1 MNKQTGLSILLIVLI
16 LGSIVGMS
24 IGARPEIDTTYQD
37 FEEDLNIPSEMYL
50 GETEAIVSEMFSEL
64 IIASKTD
71 VFEQTKIENDL
82 IAIEGVKRSSIQ
94 FNKDTQEEIILIAK
108 IVIDPLLQEEIIA
121 EINNLEYLTSEPIEI
136 YKQARVEINNTVNFR
151 KGEDENKT
159 IDYDFVDYIVDAV
172 VNVNTLKKDKIQGQL
187 QASFK
192 GEFLEYVIL
201 YETTNLTSSPSLV
214 FDEQEISII
223 EWNEKYRY
231 STNTSYLNENDENS
245 IKESIPEIEKV
256 TIVPDYTL
264 VYQGLDINIS
274 QEDLNISEIEAI
286 DSNLDETKI
295 SFIADYNL
303 SNYEE
308 IKEKLIEN
316 GFLEEN
322 KTKDFEKKYL
332 LESSV
337 EINDITEK
345 ITPLDLELENIEKE
359 AILDVEKI
367 TLQEEEYS
375 YSEKT
380 YPVWLNYP
388 EDVNK
393 QTIVFN
399 VQAYVTRQ
407 DIMFLMLDKKIEE

>member
-24 IGARPEIDTTYQD
+24 IGARPEIDNTYQD

-94 FNKDTQEEIILIAK
+94 FNKDSEEEIILIAK

-192 GEFLEYVIL
+192 GEVLEYVIL

-286 DSNLDETKI
+286 DYNLDETKI

-407 DIMFLMLDKKIEE
+407 DIMFLMLDKKLEE

>member
-1 MNKQTGLSILLIVLI
+1 MNKQAGLSILLVVLI

-24 IGARPEIDTTYQD
+24 IGARPDVDTTYQD
-37 FEEDLNIPSEMYL
+37 FEEDLNIPSEMYV

-64 IIASKTD
+64 IIASNTD

-94 FNKDTQEEIILIAK
+94 FNKDSEEKIILIAK
-108 IVIDPLLQEEIIA
+108 IVIDPLLQEEIIT

-136 YKQARVEINNTVNFR
+136 YKQARVEINNSVNFR
-151 KGEDENKT
+151 ATSDENKT
-159 IDYDFVDYIVDAV
+159 MDYDFVDYIVDAV
-172 VNVNTLKKDKIQGQL
+172 VNVNTLKKDNIQGQL

-192 GEFLEYVIL
+192 GEVLEYVIL

-214 FDEQEISII
+214 FDEQEINIL

-231 STNTSYLNENDENS
+231 STKTNYLNDNDENS
-245 IKESIPEIEKV
+245 IKEKINEIEKV
-256 TIVPDYTL
+256 TIVPDYSL
-264 VYQGLDINIS
+264 VYQGLDINVS
-274 QEDLNISEIEAI
+274 KEDLNISEIESI
-286 DSNLDETKI
+286 DKNIEEIKI

-303 SNYEE
+303 SNYTE

-322 KTKDFEKKYL
+322 KVKDFEKKYL

-337 EINDITEK
+337 EIENIIEK
-345 ITPLDLELENIEKE
+345 ITPLDLELEEIEKE

-367 TLQEEEYS
+367 TLQEEEYT

-380 YPVWLNYP
+380 YPVWLEYP
-388 EDVNK
+388 EDINK
-393 QTIVFN
+393 EIINFN
-399 VQAYVTRQ
+399 VQAYVTRK

>member
-286 DSNLDETKI
+286 DYNLDETKI

-407 DIMFLMLDKKIEE
+407 DIMFLMLDKKLEE

>member
-1 MNKQTGLSILLIVLI
+1 MNKQTGLSILLVVLI

-82 IAIEGVKRSSIQ
+82 IAIEGIKRSSIQ

-192 GEFLEYVIL
+192 GEVLEYVIL

-286 DSNLDETKI
+286 DYNLDETKI

-380 YPVWLNYP
+380 YPVWLEYP
-388 EDVNK
+388 EDINK
-393 QTIVFN
+393 EIINFN
-399 VQAYVTRQ
+399 VQAYVTRK

>member
-1 MNKQTGLSILLIVLI
+1 MNKQTGLSILLVVLI

-192 GEFLEYVIL
+192 GEVLEYVIL

-245 IKESIPEIEKV
+245 IKGSIPEIEKV

-286 DSNLDETKI
+286 DYNLDETKI

-322 KTKDFEKKYL
+322 KTKDFKKKYL

-407 DIMFLMLDKKIEE
+407 DIMFLMLDKKLEE

>member
-1 MNKQTGLSILLIVLI
+1 MNKQTGLSILLVVLI

-192 GEFLEYVIL
+192 GEVLEYVIL

-407 DIMFLMLDKKIEE
+407 DIMFLMLDKKLEE

>member
-1 MNKQTGLSILLIVLI
+1 MNKQTGLSILLVVLI

-192 GEFLEYVIL
+192 GEVLEYVIL

-286 DSNLDETKI
+286 DYNLDETKI

-322 KTKDFEKKYL
+322 KTKDFKKKYL

-407 DIMFLMLDKKIEE
+407 DIMFLMLDKKLEE

>member
-192 GEFLEYVIL
+192 GEVLEYVIL

-274 QEDLNISEIEAI
+274 QEDLNISEIETI

-345 ITPLDLELENIEKE
+345 ITPLDLELKNIEKE

>member
-192 GEFLEYVIL
+192 GEVLEYVIL

-231 STNTSYLNENDENS
+231 STNTNYLNENDENS

-286 DSNLDETKI
+286 DYNLDETKI

-322 KTKDFEKKYL
+322 KTKDFKKKYL